1 MAQEPI
7 WPGSGSAVSGNTPF
21 GTFDDDSTYQTE
33 APKFADWCAK
43 RLGYPLMNVELQDK
57 QFYACLEES
66 VTEYSAQINQFNI
79 KDNLLNLQGQPTSS
93 NLTHKRVT
101 PNLGRNVFLSE
112 AYGTEAGVG
121 GLVDIKSGSIDI
133 VSGSSDYDVNALF
146 AEVSESG
153 NAIELRKIFYQEK
166 PAVQRYFDP
175 YAGTGAGTMNLLD
188 QFGFGNYSPAVSFL
202 MMPVYADM
210 LRMQAIELNDSIRK
224 SSYSFQLRNNR
235 LRIFPKPTNDYKLHF
250 NYVVRSDRDNAMV
263 TEYSGSSDVI
273 SDFSNV
279 PYDNMTYGH
288 INDVGRQWIRKYG
301 LALTKELLGIIRSK
315 YGAIPIP
322 GAETSLDGDT
332 LRTEAS
338 AEKEVLVTQLREML
352 EQTSRRALL
361 EADKD
366 ESEFL
371 QEKLKKVPYPIYIGK
386 GCERWQTHDFSE
398 KKIKTHLI
406 ELIKNLSVI

>member
-21 GTFDDDSTYQTE
+21 GFYDTDSEFQTE
-33 APKFADWCAK
+33 APKFASWCAQ
-43 RLGYPLMNVELQDK
+43 RLGYPLMNVELQDS

-66 VTEYSAQINQFNI
+66 VSEYSAQINQFNI
-79 KDNLLNLQGQPTSS
+79 KDNLLSLQGQSTSS

-101 PNLGRNVFLSE
+101 PNLGRSVFLSQ

-121 GLVDIKSGSIDI
+121 GLVEVKSGSVDV
-133 VSGSSDYDVNALF
+133 VSGSQSYDLNALW
-146 AEVSESG
+146 ADVSESG
-153 NAIELRKIFYQEK
+153 NAIELQRVFYEET

-188 QFGFGNYSPAVSFL
+188 QFGFGNYSPAVTLL

-210 LRMQAIELNDSIRK
+210 LRLQAIELNDQIRK
-224 SSYSFQLRNNR
+224 SAYSFQLRNNK
-235 LRIFPKPTNDYKLHF
+235 LRIFPRPDSSYKLHF
-250 NYVVRSDRDNAMV
+250 EYVVRSDRDNALI
-263 TEYSGSSDVI
+263 TEHSGSSDVI

-279 PYDNMTYGH
+279 PYDNMKFTN
-288 INDVGRQWIRKYG
+288 INDVGKQWIRKYG
-301 LALTKELLGIIRSK
+301 LALTKELLGIVRSK

-332 LRTEAS
+332 LRSEAS
-338 AEKEVLVTQLREML
+338 AEKEALVTQLREIL
-352 EQTSRRALL
+352 EQSSRKALM

-371 QEKLKKVPYPIYIGK
+371 QEKLKKVPYPIYIG
-386 GCERWQTHDFSE
+386 
-398 KKIKTHLI
+398 
-406 ELIKNLSVI
+406 